1 MAGRRWPAARHRAA
15 ERLGPC
21 SRRWVWMDYVSIPQT
36 RGCLNEEELRETAAA
51 QRLAINS
58 IPAYV
63 ARANNFW
70 VCAPSGVRHEDGER
84 CDYATWSSRGWC
96 RMEECCL
103 ALNNCGDGR
112 PLLVTQ
118 PIGQRPRVQVLDSLD
133 RLTVHTQRR
142 TAVLTGRFTC
152 CETGHRRKTADGREE
167 CLPCDKVA
175 LRPVL
180 SALYET
186 QLATLRSKFEAQP
199 GHAGPFW
206 DVLDASMRGDGTFF
220 KHLLLRMHRQ
230 CLLAESLQEPAEG
243 EAPPGSSG
251 MPIGWSKRFEE
262 LELRDLEEYVRTW
275 GVDGLEEQRE
285 ELAVLA
291 AREGHLPM
299 LRYIVERYGAPL
311 RVEPSP
317 VGLTPLQEAARL
329 GCLQVVRYVLQAQ
342 GVDHAAI
349 NHRSPSTGCSA
360 LSDAAMRGHAG
371 VVSLLLAAGAQ
382 VDAPRKDGKTALHCA
397 AEQGHAAVVRQLLRA
412 GADPLAR
419 EEEGRTPAE
428 LAEVWHEDVRAFLLA
443 AEEHQ
448 GQS

>member
-1 MAGRRWPAARHRAA
+1 
-15 ERLGPC
+15 
-21 SRRWVWMDYVSIPQT
+21 
-36 RGCLNEEELRETAAA
+36 
-51 QRLAINS
+51 
-58 IPAYV
+58 
-63 ARANNFW
+63 
-70 VCAPSGVRHEDGER
+70 
-84 CDYATWSSRGWC
+84 
-96 RMEECCL
+96 
-103 ALNNCGDGR
+103 
-112 PLLVTQ
+112 
-118 PIGQRPRVQVLDSLD
+118 
-133 RLTVHTQRR
+133 
-142 TAVLTGRFTC
+142 
-152 CETGHRRKTADGREE
+152 
-167 CLPCDKVA
+167 
-175 LRPVL
+175 
-180 SALYET
+180 
-186 QLATLRSKFEAQP
+186 
-199 GHAGPFW
+199 
-206 DVLDASMRGDGTFF
+206 
-220 KHLLLRMHRQ
+220 
-230 CLLAESLQEPAEG
+230 
-243 EAPPGSSG
+243 
-251 MPIGWSKRFEE
+251 
-262 LELRDLEEYVRTW
+262 
-275 GVDGLEEQRE
+275 
-285 ELAVLA
+285 
-291 AREGHLPM
+291 M

-428 LAEVWHEDVRAFLLA
+428 LAEVWHEDARAFLLA